1 MHGERGKKRRE
12 NRKRRGGAQ
21 GVDDASVRSRGFLS
35 HRFVNV
41 KFLWRSRKTYRA
53 GCHVADFQ
61 FPARESPAFKEE
73 GGKGREGRERERE
86 RERKSAGVM
95 GRSALHQVIV
105 ADCESARC
113 MSTASLDQETR
124 CKRASC
130 DEKM

>member
-86 RERKSAGVM
+86 REREKVG
-95 GRSALHQVIV
+95 GRYGAIGIAPSDCRRLRKCEVHVDSVFRSRDAL
-105 ADCESARC
+105 
-113 MSTASLDQETR
+113 
-124 CKRASC
+124 
-130 DEKM
+130 